1 MSDYNKFNEKELV
14 DKSAIARI
22 INNTDLNKKVA
33 TLATKV
39 EQKAQQDKITKLQ
52 AFDSG
57 YFCG

>member
-14 DKSAIARI
+14 DKSAIVRI